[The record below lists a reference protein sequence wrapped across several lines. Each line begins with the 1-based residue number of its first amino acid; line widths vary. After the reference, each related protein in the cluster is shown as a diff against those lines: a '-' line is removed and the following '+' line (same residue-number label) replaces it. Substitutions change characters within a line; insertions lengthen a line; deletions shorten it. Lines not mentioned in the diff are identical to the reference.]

1 MSTSPESKADNQAT
15 DQTISEDFK
24 KATAYELTDHD
35 IERAGKLLH
44 IDLAARD
51 QEQIGTASVDNIR
64 SFAFACGSDNPLF
77 CDPDYAAGTRWGSV
91 IAPGMMAG
99 IINRPMLGDPPSA
112 EYKANNKSL
121 FRGIHMFI
129 SGGEWTFY
137 RPIYPGDSLYSFGGE
152 DGLEVTPSEF
162 AGRKVTRFHTDVKV
176 NQRGEVVST
185 YRYRAIMTERKAARE
200 KGKYSTIEPATYTDE
215 ELARIDAVYAQET
228 SRGAERRYF
237 DDLQVGDVMNPGAA
251 GPLTVTDV
259 VNFHGG
265 GYGWVPYGLRTGRL
279 WHKNRNRIAPF
290 YVKNANGI
298 PDVAQRLHWDSA
310 WAQAIGNPMAYDYG
324 VMRENYLYRFLTDW
338 AGDDGWV
345 VRQYDEIRKFNY
357 MGDTQFITGEVVGKR
372 QEGGLN
378 LIDLK
383 VIMTNQRGEET
394 VRCEASIALPTRDAA
409 PVLLP
414 EVPAELQRRATKMMA
429 RHWELLA
436 AKRRGQ

>member
-1 MSTSPESKADNQAT
+1 MSDTPATPAADA
-15 DQTISEDFK
+15 ISEDFK
-24 KATAYELTDHD
+24 KATNYELTDHD
-35 IERAGKLLH
+35 IERAKQLLG

-51 QEQIGTASVDNIR
+51 QEQIGTASTDNIR

-91 IAPGMMAG
+91 IAPSMMAG

-112 EYKANNKSL
+112 EYKANTKSL
-121 FRGIHMFI
+121 FRGVHLFI

-137 RPIYPGDSLYSFGGE
+137 RPIFPGDTLYSFGGE

-185 YRYRAIMTERKAARE
+185 YRYRGILTERKTARE
-200 KGKYSTIEPATYTDE
+200 KGKYAAIEPQKYDDE
-215 ELARIDAVYAQET
+215 LLAKIDAIYAQEK
-228 SRGAERRYF
+228 SRAGEKRYW
-237 DDLQVGDVMNPGAA
+237 DDVQVGEAMNPGAS

-265 GYGWVPYGLRTGRL
+265 GYGWVPYGLKTGRL

-290 YVKNANGI
+290 YERDANGI
-298 PDVAQRLHWDSA
+298 PDVAQRLHWDSS

-324 VMRENYLYRFLTDW
+324 VMRENYLFRFLTDW

-345 VRQYDEIRKFNY
+345 MRQYDEIRKFNY
-357 MGDTQFITGEVVGKR
+357 MGDTQFIAGEVVGKR
-372 QEGGLN
+372 QEQGRN
-378 LIDLK
+378 LVDLK
-383 VIMTNQRGEET
+383 VTMTNQRGEET
-394 VRCEASIALPTRDAA
+394 VRCEATVALPDREG
-409 PVLLP
+409 VLLLP
-414 EVPAELQRRATKMMA
+414 PVPDDLQRRAAKMMS

-436 AKRRGQ
+436 KKRA

>member
-1 MSTSPESKADNQAT
+1 MSDTPATPAADA
-15 DQTISEDFK
+15 ISEDFK
-24 KATAYELTDHD
+24 KATNYELTDHD
-35 IERAGKLLH
+35 IERAKQLLGV
-44 IDLAARD
+44 DLAARD
-51 QEQIGTASVDNIR
+51 QEQIGTASTDNIR

-91 IAPGMMAG
+91 IAPSMMAG

-112 EYKANNKSL
+112 EYKANTKSL
-121 FRGIHMFI
+121 FRGVHLFI

-137 RPIYPGDSLYSFGGE
+137 RPIFPGDTLYSFGGE

-185 YRYRAIMTERKAARE
+185 YRYRGILTERKTARE
-200 KGKYSTIEPATYTDE
+200 KGKYAAIEPQKYDDE
-215 ELARIDAVYAQET
+215 LLAKIDAIYAQEK
-228 SRGAERRYF
+228 SRAGEKRYW
-237 DDLQVGDVMNPGAA
+237 DDVQVGEAMNPGAS

-265 GYGWVPYGLRTGRL
+265 GYGWVPYGLKTGRL

-290 YVKNANGI
+290 YVRDANGI
-298 PDVAQRLHWDSA
+298 PDVAQRLHWDSS

-324 VMRENYLYRFLTDW
+324 VMRENYLFRFLTDW

-345 VRQYDEIRKFNY
+345 MRQYDEIRKFNY
-357 MGDTQFITGEVVGKR
+357 MGDTQFIAGEVVGKR
-372 QEGGLN
+372 QEQGRN
-378 LIDLK
+378 LVDLK
-383 VIMTNQRGEET
+383 VTMTNQRGEET
-394 VRCEASIALPTRDAA
+394 VRCEATVALPDREG
-409 PVLLP
+409 VLLLP
-414 EVPAELQRRATKMMA
+414 PVPDDLQRRAAKMMS

-436 AKRRGQ
+436 KKRA